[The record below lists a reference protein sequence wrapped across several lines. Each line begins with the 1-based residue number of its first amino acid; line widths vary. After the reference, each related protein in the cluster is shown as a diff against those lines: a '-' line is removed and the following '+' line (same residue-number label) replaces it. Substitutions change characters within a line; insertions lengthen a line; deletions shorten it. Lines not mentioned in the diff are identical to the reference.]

1 MQRRYIQIKKKN
13 NQKTYFLYFL
23 SKEEVNQV
31 HRLAPGVSTP
41 RVHLLQQALLSSHEN
56 PHCSCL
62 RTQIAHTLA
71 VASPLCQGKVLP
83 GSEGASSTHGS
94 LREPSAW

>member
-13 NQKTYFLYFL
+13 QKTYILYFL

-41 RVHLLQQALLSSHEN
+41 RVHLLQQALLSSYEN

>member
-1 MQRRYIQIKKKN
+1 MQRRYIQIKK
-13 NQKTYFLYFL
+13 NQTTKKTYFLYFL

-31 HRLAPGVSTP
+31 QRLAPGVSTP

-71 VASPLCQGKVLP
+71 VASPLAKGRCFLG
-83 GSEGASSTHGS
+83 
-94 LREPSAW
+94 LREPLLPTVH